1 MKSIGY
7 KLIEFFIIFIIIP
20 ISFLFE
26 YQVLI
31 KLFIG
36 VTGFLYI
43 IYVLLKVEKTALE
56 FKKILVGSNFGS
68 NH

>member
-1 MKSIGY
+1 MKSIWY
-7 KLIEFFIIFIIIP
+7 KLIEFFILFALVP
-20 ISFLFE
+20 INFLFE
-26 YQVLI
+26 YLILI
-31 KLFIG
+31 KLILG
-36 VTGFLYI
+36 ITEFLYI